1 MVIVYASNS
10 GYTKE
15 YAMLLRDKLDLCA
28 YSVDDVPEAYKGG
41 DAIFLG
47 WLLAGKIVGYEK
59 AKKLCNVKCV
69 VGVGMTAE
77 SEEQT
82 AYVSCKVDPP
92 ANVRL
97 FYLQGG
103 YDYNKLHG
111 IYKLMMKVKSKE
123 ILARYDGM
131 SDEAKKANAT
141 YRMVTE
147 GYSVVSEERLAP
159 VIDWANSVL

>member
-1 MVIVYASNS
+1 MVIIYASNS
-10 GYTKE
+10 GYTKQ
-15 YAMLLRDKLDLCA
+15 YAMMLRDKLDICA
-28 YSVDDVPEAYKGG
+28 YSVDDVPDVYKGA

-69 VGVGMTAE
+69 VGVGMTPE
-77 SEEQT
+77 SPDQT

-92 ANVRL
+92 ANVSL

-103 YDYNKLHG
+103 YDYKKLHG

-123 ILARYDGM
+123 IIARYDGM
-131 SDEAKKANAT
+131 SDEAKRADPT
-141 YRMVTE
+141 YLMVTE

-159 VIDWANSVL
+159 VLEWASKNM